1 VPDSRL
7 LRTATDRPNDV
18 LLTRFDAAAL
28 VPVLQG
34 RQPLLVHVNRA
45 SDIVNVLAL
54 KREFPNLRL
63 VLVGA
68 GEGWLVADRI
78 AAARV
83 PVIAT
88 ALTNLPESFERLA
101 ATQSNIG
108 RMAAAGVLVGI
119 GMINDDEA
127 RQVRL
132 TTQLAGN
139 LVALTRVRRF
149 GENGF
154 RGVYSLVA
162 LVTFAAMVS
171 AYRVAG
177 DQSPLWNAA
186 DFVWIAA
193 GLVMWVAS
201 ILFVGSFVGNPA
213 LPGAARVQ
221 RPGGV
226 LRITRHPMMW
236 AFALWAIVH
245 AAVIATPKALLLDA
259 AILILALGGSAA
271 QDRKK
276 RELMGET
283 WHEWSAQTAF
293 WPFAR
298 GLGSPGAFALIGGT
312 LVFLLATW
320 LHPLPVGLWRWIG

>member
-1 VPDSRL
+1 LSP
-7 LRTATDRPNDV
+7 TA
-18 LLTRFDAAAL
+18 A
-28 VPVLQG
+28 
-34 RQPLLVHVNRA
+34 
-45 SDIVNVLAL
+45 
-54 KREFPNLRL
+54 
-63 VLVGA
+63 
-68 GEGWLVADRI
+68 I
-78 AAARV
+78 AA
-83 PVIAT
+83 T
-88 ALTNLPESFERLA
+88 AVAFVGTHFLLSHPLRA
-101 ATQSNIG
+101 AS
-108 RMAAAGVLVGI
+108 
-119 GMINDDEA
+119 
-127 RQVRL
+127 
-132 TTQLAGN
+132 
-139 LVALTRVRRF
+139 VRRF